1 MRAVRHCPESAQR
14 GCDVSILRGFQDL
27 AGHMLWQ
34 PGLISQMTSDS
45 AGGWTR
51 DNLQL
56 FYNTF
61 NVEKSFA
68 EMVNKYFQSEI
79 FFLDS

>member
-1 MRAVRHCPESAQR
+1 
-14 GCDVSILRGFQDL
+14 
-27 AGHMLWQ
+27 
-34 PGLISQMTSDS
+34 MTSDS